1 MPLCHRLI
9 LFKLQLETPSFKRD
23 CVYFAMLLHCVLLLY
38 INLSNMQVTFMYSV
52 CLPPYQN
59 IRFFLIFSL
68 AKHFSDQLLRKK
80 NWKWQKVP
88 GLAFNFSE
96 PSCFWCF
103 LRAAQ
108 ICDYAMLFAL
118 CVAGIV
124 TALTWPTSL
133 LTAASVIDNPWGVCL
148 HRSAE
153 VGKHLAHILLSR
165 QQVIG

>member
-1 MPLCHRLI
+1 MSLTC
-9 LFKLQLETPSFKRD
+9 SFKITAGNTFL
-23 CVYFAMLLHCVLLLY
+23 CASLCLFLYVITLCFTALHKPFTCRLH
-38 INLSNMQVTFMYSV
+38 SCSV

-59 IRFFLIFSL
+59 IRFLLIFSL

-80 NWKWQKVP
+80 NWKWQKGP
-88 GLAFNFSE
+88 GLAFNFGE
-96 PSCFWCF
+96 PSCFWHF

-108 ICDYAMLFAL
+108 VCDCAVLFAL

-133 LTAASVIDNPWGVCL
+133 LTVASVIDNPWGVCL

-165 QQVIG
+165 QQVIA